1 MAAHLL
7 YAETG
12 TAKDGPAVPFDGSV
26 AGVGTEV
33 DDLALDGAAAVLS
46 GLMVDSCVVAMG
58 ESVGKG
64 ALHSADNTAVMV
76 GIAAAAV
83 MLVGIASEGNDD
95 IAPAIVLG
103 RLNSIWTKA
112 AAFKR
117 NRRIH
122 AHAACI
128 NQAGN
133 RD

>member
-12 TAKDGPAVPFDGSV
+12 TAKDGPAVPFDGSI
-26 AGVGTEV
+26 AGVSTQI
-33 DDLALDGAAAVLS
+33 DALALNSATAVLS
-46 GLMVDSCVVAMG
+46 GLMVDGCVVAMG
-58 ESVGKG
+58 EAVGKG
-64 ALHSADNTAVMV
+64 AFHSADNTAVMV

-83 MLVGIASEGNDD
+83 VLVGIACEGNDNVT
-95 IAPAIVLG
+95 PAIVLG